1 MLDRLIQALRDEF
14 TDTPVS
20 LYLSPPQT
28 LTAPAV
34 IVQPGDPFLDNSTH
48 GRIEERWDIA
58 VITNPANPDRGVKQ
72 MREHS
77 LRIRRAVSKVGAT
90 WDGTSTPLGVK
101 DDNKTSV
108 LNRVRFR
115 YDPDSI
121 FDSDE
126 SSSSS
131 S

>member
-14 TDTPVS
+14 TDTKVS

-34 IVQPGDPFLDNSTH
+34 IVQPGDPFLDTSTH

-58 VITNPANPDRGVKQ
+58 VITNPANPDRGVRQ

-90 WDGTSTPLGVK
+90 WEGASTPLGVK
-101 DDNKTSV
+101 EDNKTSV